1 MPRRMSTREFFHLL
15 EKRRPRGGEGIDR
28 LIDRRCGEELAV
40 LVSDSSGFTRR
51 THEQGILPALAEV
64 RRAYAVAAPVIERR
78 GGLVIS
84 QRADN
89 LLAVFPVAVGA
100 VRAAVEIQQRLRKR
114 GRDGLGLC
122 LGIDVGRVIRLA
134 EDVYGAAVNV
144 ASKLG
149 EDLAGRDEILVT
161 SEVAR
166 RVRGVV
172 RTTYSRSSEVGG
184 RSIELYR
191 VAVPRSR

>member
-1 MPRRMSTREFFHLL
+1 MPRRMSTREFFGLL
-15 EKRRPRGGEGIDR
+15 EKRRPRDGEGLDL

-51 THEQGILPALAEV
+51 THEHGILPALAAV
-64 RRAYAVAAPVIERR
+64 RRAYAVATPVVERR
-78 GGLVIS
+78 GGTVVS

-89 LLAVFPVAVGA
+89 LLAIFPGAAAA

-134 EDVYGAAVNV
+134 EDVYGAPVNV

-161 SEVAR
+161 AEVSR
-166 RVRGVV
+166 RVRGIV
-172 RTTYSRSSEVGG
+172 RTSYSRSSEVGG

-191 VAVPRSR
+191 VAVPRR